1 LRALADA
8 RGVRAV
14 ADEASYS
21 EGIPVAKLHVDPG
34 VAGKSAAEVAAEL
47 LAGEPGIKV
56 GQQRDFLTV
65 NPHFVEPGEERLIAE
80 RLRQILGVRELAA
93 AR

>member
-1 LRALADA
+1 M
-8 RGVRAV
+8 RAV
-14 ADEASYS
+14 EDEAGYS
-21 EGIPVAKLHVDPG
+21 EGIPVAKLHVDAK

-47 LAGEPGIKV
+47 LAGEPGIRV

-80 RLRQILGVRELAA
+80 RLRAVLGVRELAA